1 MLKEDWKSITKIEE
15 IEKKVAENAN
25 SLQKISVAIDKQID
39 SKPESMRNTFEKKL
53 DNILTKQVDIPQEIK
68 THGTCLIQS
77 LQNEKRSCEKHWSNR
92 TKKKKRT
99 RKEKQMWYLSESLR
113 AKKTDC
119 KIKTRR

>member
-53 DNILTKQVDIPQEIK
+53 DNILTKQVDILQEIK

-92 TKKKKRT
+92 TKKKKRE
-99 RKEKQMWYLSESLR
+99 REKRSKCGTFQSP
-113 AKKTDC
+113 
-119 KIKTRR
+119 